1 LSQLVSGDV
10 PEDTLEVY
18 GIDITALQAR
28 KGDVTLTVF
37 SSDQVTVQVNTK

>member
-28 KGDVTLTVF
+28 KGDVTRALKRSRTLKI
-37 SSDQVTVQVNTK
+37 N